1 MNKRRAVDIMQL
13 VNDFDKTFTEIEDV
27 YRPRFQ
33 NVVYC
38 LIGNVQAT
46 EEILNEIFSRA
57 YNMLGQCSLIQLK
70 RLNFDQWLCT
80 LALNVTNTWLATHAN
95 LVYDAT
101 SLSSL
106 AS

>member
-1 MNKRRAVDIMQL
+1 MNSSKTVDIMQL
-13 VNDFDKTFTEIEDV
+13 VNDFDKTFADIEKV

-38 LIGNVQAT
+38 LIGNVPAT
-46 EEILNEIFSRA
+46 TEILNEIFSRA
-57 YNMLGQCSLIQLK
+57 YNMLGQCSEIQLK
-70 RLNFDQWLCT
+70 RLNVDQWLCT
-80 LALNVTNTWLATHAN
+80 LALNVTNTWLSTHAN
-95 LVYDAT
+95 LVYDAA

>member
-1 MNKRRAVDIMQL
+1 MNPIKTVDIMQL
-13 VNDFDKTFTEIEDV
+13 TNDFDNTFAEIERV

-38 LIGNVQAT
+38 LIGNTQAT
-46 EEILNEIFSRA
+46 HEILNEIFSRA
-57 YNMLGQCSLIQLK
+57 YNMLGQCSAIQLN
-70 RLNFDQWLCT
+70 RINVDQWLCT
-80 LALNVTNTWLATHAN
+80 LALNVTNTWLSTHAN
-95 LVYDAT
+95 LIYDTT